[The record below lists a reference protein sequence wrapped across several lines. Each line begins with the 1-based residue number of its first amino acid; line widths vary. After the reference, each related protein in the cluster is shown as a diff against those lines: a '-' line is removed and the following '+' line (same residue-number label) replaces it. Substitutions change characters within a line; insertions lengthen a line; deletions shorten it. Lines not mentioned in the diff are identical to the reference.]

1 VRALQ
6 GRAHIVLASSP
17 GLGCSLLYRG
27 LEATSVEETS
37 VEETSVEE
45 PSVKNKNESGLL
57 ERLLEHKKAV

>member
-37 VEETSVEE
+37 VEE

>member
-17 GLGCSLLYRG
+17 GLGCSLLYQG
-27 LEATSVEETS
+27 LEATS